1 MLLGLV
7 ADNRGAEIWE
17 GGLGEHFECQ
27 NLLKIILDLGYLLL
41 HTYISKYLNKGSF
54 FSDIWERYS
63 DLKIQKER

>member
-41 HTYISKYLNKGSF
+41 HIH
-54 FSDIWERYS
+54 I
-63 DLKIQKER
+63 KIP

>member
-17 GGLGEHFECQ
+17 GGWGEHFECQ
-27 NLLKIILDLGYLLL
+27 NLLNIILDLGYLLL

-54 FSDIWERYS
+54 FQTFEKDIQ
-63 DLKIQKER
+63 I

>member
-17 GGLGEHFECQ
+17 RRWGEHFECQ
-27 NLLKIILDLGYLLL
+27 NLLNIILDLGYLLL

-54 FSDIWERYS
+54 FSDI
-63 DLKIQKER
+63 